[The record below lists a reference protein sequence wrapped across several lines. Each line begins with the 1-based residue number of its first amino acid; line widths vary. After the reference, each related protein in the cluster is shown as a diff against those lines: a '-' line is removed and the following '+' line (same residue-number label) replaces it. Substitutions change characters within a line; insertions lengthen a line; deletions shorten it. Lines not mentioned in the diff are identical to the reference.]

1 MLNYH
6 ERGKSLDERVK
17 EDNMDKKIRE
27 AESWYDENR
36 GLYERFSREVEEII
50 TKILETKGIPFQ
62 SVTYRVKEKT
72 SYLNKCRNEKYTN
85 PVEQI
90 MDVSGIRIIAYT
102 NQDVLDICKVLQ
114 EEFLIDE
121 DNSINK
127 ADVLETDK
135 VGYLSVHY
143 ILQLNEKRLAL
154 AENEVYAKL
163 KSEVQVRTLLQH
175 AWAEIEHDRNYKF
188 AGVLPKEIK
197 RRFHLIAGVL
207 EMMDREFDN
216 LSKDIAEYALT
227 MKKSVEQGIY
237 DLNIDSKSLEQYVLK
252 RFEGEEGIKACY
264 NGEIVSES
272 VVQELSKFGYKTI
285 EDIENDLNE
294 VGEVF
299 DGEDT
304 YIGVLRNLMIIK
316 DCDRYFKDAF
326 NFHWMAT
333 SKRDVEFWKE
343 KGVSNIEKY
352 LYMYEMHIE

>member
-1 MLNYH
+1 
-6 ERGKSLDERVK
+6 
-17 EDNMDKKIRE
+17 MDKKVKD
-27 AESWYDENR
+27 AECWYEKNR
-36 GLYERFSREVEEII
+36 VLYEQYSREIEEII
-50 TKILETKGIPFQ
+50 TKILKTKGIPFQ
-62 SVTYRVKEKT
+62 SVTYRVKDRV

-85 PVEQI
+85 PIEQI

-127 ADVLETDK
+127 ADMLETDK

-154 AENEVYAKL
+154 AEYKGYEEL

-188 AGVLPKEIK
+188 AGVLPNEIK

-216 LSKDIAEYALT
+216 LSKDIDEYASN
-227 MKKSVEQGIY
+227 MKKSVEQGAY

-252 RFEGEEGIKACY
+252 KFEGEKGIKPCI

-272 VVQELSKFGYKTI
+272 VVEELLRFGYATI
-285 EDIENDLNE
+285 QDIENDLNE
-294 VGEVF
+294 VGTVF
-299 DGEDT
+299 CEDDT

-316 DCDRYFKDAF
+316 NCDKYFKVAF
-326 NFHWMAT
+326 NSHWLCTKM
-333 SKRDVEFWKE
+333 SDIEFWKE
-343 KGVSNIEKY
+343 KGVSNIEEY
-352 LYMYEMHIE
+352 LYKYNVKIE